1 MFDPSAVFY
10 MEKLAVGP
18 DCADVVDINA
28 GVRENLLRIAAVITL
43 VTAKET
49 AIAGIFLWIATLP
62 WNLWSLERS
71 SKRSFRASS
80 IIQFFRAF

>member
-1 MFDPSAVFY
+1 MTSSRTP
-10 MEKLAVGP
+10 LAPLIYLGLF
-18 DCADVVDINA
+18 I
-28 GVRENLLRIAAVITL
+28 IAAVITL

-80 IIQFFRAF
+80 IIQLFRAF